1 MNTRDSTYS
10 KIKGIVN
17 AATESI
23 FEGFEKK
30 KIECLKSF
38 EIADILLYSLLIFFD

>member
-30 KIECLKSF
+30 IQCPKSF